1 MTPARRTKLTKEQG
15 FALIETFQKSGL
27 KPTSFCTQQNI
38 HYCVFRYWFSKT
50 RKQSFIKK
58 NEACFLPIKINPP
71 ASILPTASLKISL
84 NSAIAVEIPSG
95 FDMVT
100 FKQILEVCRDVANR

>member
-15 FALIETFQKSGL
+15 FALIEAFQKSGL
-27 KPTSFCTQQNI
+27 KPTPFCTQQNI

-58 NEACFLPIKINPP
+58 NEACFLPIKVNPP
-71 ASILPTASLKISL
+71 ASVFSQTALKVSL
-84 NSAIAVEIPSG
+84 NSSVAVEIPPG
-95 FDMVT
+95 FDMRA
-100 FKQILEVCRDVANR
+100 FKQILEVCHDVANR